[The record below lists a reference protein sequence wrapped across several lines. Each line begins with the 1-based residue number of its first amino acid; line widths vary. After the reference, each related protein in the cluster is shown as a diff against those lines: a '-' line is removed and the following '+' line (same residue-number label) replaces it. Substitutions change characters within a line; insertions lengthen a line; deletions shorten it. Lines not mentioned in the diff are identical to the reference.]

1 MACLLLAVVVV
12 ISLHVGDLHAVGW
25 SEGPWALVTPVKA
38 IRVGVGVSKNTENIF
53 QWEHFNQR
61 FFCANMAAREG
72 CTYLQ
77 IIIRIA
83 IIVISL

>member
-25 SEGPWALVTPVKA
+25 SEGPWALV
-38 IRVGVGVSKNTENIF
+38 RVGVGVSKNTENIF
-53 QWEHFNQR
+53 HKWEHFNQR